1 MPVKPLNTS
10 ALTALLARIDSAR
23 EGEIRSITPISP
35 TSIEIRF
42 SVQDIARG
50 YDWIDIGFRMDGVSD
65 AKLVSD
71 NVLRSLDMSE
81 GITVEITAKGC
92 AIGIGSYDGRVN
104 EAPCY
109 ILGASLGYEEL
120 PFSG

>member
-1 MPVKPLNTS
+1 MPVKPLNAS
-10 ALTALLARIDSAR
+10 SLKALLDRIEYARD
-23 EGEIRSITPISP
+23 GEIRSLTPLSP

-42 SVQDIARG
+42 SVQDSARG
-50 YDWIDIGFRMDGVSD
+50 YDWIDILFRIEGVND

-81 GITVEITAKGC
+81 GITAEADASGC
-92 AIGIGSYDGRVN
+92 ALALGSYSGRAN
-104 EAPCY
+104 EAPFY
-109 ILGASLGYEEL
+109 ILGTSLAYEEL

>member
-1 MPVKPLNTS
+1 LSVKPLS
-10 ALTALLARIDSAR
+10 ALTLKNLLDRIDFAR
-23 EGEIRSITPISP
+23 QGEIRSLTPLSP

-50 YDWIDIGFRMDGVSD
+50 YDWIDVSFRIEGVND

-71 NVLRSLDMSE
+71 NVLRGLDMSE
-81 GITVEITAKGC
+81 GITVEMDANSC
-92 AIGIGSYDGRVN
+92 ALAIGSYAGRVN
-104 EAPCY
+104 EAPFY
-109 ILGASLGYEEL
+109 ILGTSIGYEEL

>member
-1 MPVKPLNTS
+1 MPIKPLSVSTLKN
-10 ALTALLARIDSAR
+10 LLERIDFAR
-23 EGEIRSITPISP
+23 EGEIRSLTPLSP

-42 SVQDIARG
+42 SVQDVARG
-50 YDWIDIGFRMDGVSD
+50 YDWIDLLFRVEGVSD

-81 GITVEITAKGC
+81 GITVELTHNSASL
-92 AIGIGSYDGRVN
+92 AIGNYSGRCD
-104 EAPCY
+104 EAPLY
-109 ILGASLGYEEL
+109 ILGASIGYEEL

>member
-1 MPVKPLNTS
+1 MTP
-10 ALTALLARIDSAR
+10 LTANSIKKLLDRIDSAR
-23 EGEIRSITPISP
+23 QGEIRSLTPLSP

-50 YDWIDIGFRMDGVSD
+50 YDWIDVLLCIEGVND

-71 NVLRSLDMSE
+71 NVLRGLDMSE
-81 GITVEITAKGC
+81 GITVELTPNSA
-92 AIGIGSYDGRVN
+92 ALAIGSYAGRAN
-104 EAPCY
+104 EAPFY
-109 ILGASLGYEEL
+109 ILGTSIGYEEL

>member
-1 MPVKPLNTS
+1 VPVKPLSAS
-10 ALTALLARIDSAR
+10 ALKNLLERIDTAR
-23 EGEIRSITPISP
+23 EGEIRSLTLLSP

-50 YDWIDIGFRMDGVSD
+50 YDWIDVVFRVDGVND

-71 NVLRSLDMSE
+71 NVLRALDMSE
-81 GITVEITAKGC
+81 GITVEIHDKNCAL
-92 AIGIGSYDGRVN
+92 AIGNYSGRAN
-104 EAPCY
+104 EAPFY
-109 ILGASLGYEEL
+109 IIGTSIGYEEL

>member
-1 MPVKPLNTS
+1 VPVKPLNAQ
-10 ALTALLARIDSAR
+10 ALTALLVRIDHAKH
-23 EGEIRSITPISP
+23 GEIRSINPLSP

-50 YDWIDIGFRMDGVSD
+50 YDWIDIAFRMEGVTD

-71 NVLRSLDMSE
+71 NILKSLDMSE
-81 GITVEITAKGC
+81 GITLEVSTNSC
-92 AIGIGSYDGRVN
+92 ALALGSYSGRAN
-104 EAPCY
+104 EAPLY
-109 ILGASLGYEEL
+109 IIGRSMGYEEL

>member
-1 MPVKPLNTS
+1 VPIKPLS
-10 ALTALLARIDSAR
+10 ASTLKNLLERI
-23 EGEIRSITPISP
+23 ENGVQGEIRSLTPLSP

-50 YDWIDIGFRMDGVSD
+50 YDWIDVLFRIDGVSD

-71 NVLRSLDMSE
+71 NVLRGLDMSE
-81 GITVEITAKGC
+81 GITVELTANS
-92 AIGIGSYDGRVN
+92 AALAIGSYSGRCD
-104 EAPCY
+104 EAPFY
-109 ILGASLGYEEL
+109 ILGTSIGYEEL

>member
-1 MPVKPLNTS
+1 VPVKPLS
-10 ALTALLARIDSAR
+10 ASTLKNLLERINFAAQ
-23 EGEIRSITPISP
+23 GEIRSLTPLSP

-50 YDWIDIGFRMDGVSD
+50 YDWIDVMFRIEGVND

-71 NVLRSLDMSE
+71 NVLRGLDMSE
-81 GITVEITAKGC
+81 GITVEMDASS
-92 AIGIGSYDGRVN
+92 AALAIGSYAGRVN
-104 EAPCY
+104 EAPFY
-109 ILGASLGYEEL
+109 ILGTSIGYEEL

>member
-1 MPVKPLNTS
+1 MTPLTKSSLKN
-10 ALTALLARIDSAR
+10 LLERIDSAR
-23 EGEIRSITPISP
+23 QGEVRSITPLSA

-50 YDWIDIGFRMDGVSD
+50 YDWIDVMFRIDGVND

-71 NVLRSLDMSE
+71 NLLSSLDMSE
-81 GITVEITAKGC
+81 GITVELTPNSA
-92 AIGIGSYDGRVN
+92 ALAIGSYSGRCD
-104 EAPCY
+104 ESPCY
-109 ILGASLGYEEL
+109 ILGTSIGYEEL

>member
-1 MPVKPLNTS
+1 MPVKPLS
-10 ALTALLARIDSAR
+10 ASTLKNLLERIDYAR
-23 EGEIRSITPISP
+23 EGEIRSLTPLSP

-50 YDWIDIGFRMDGVSD
+50 YDWIDVMFRVDGISD

-71 NVLRSLDMSE
+71 NVLRALDMSE
-81 GITVEITAKGC
+81 GITVEIDSNSCGL
-92 AIGIGSYDGRVN
+92 AIGNYASRAN

-109 ILGASLGYEEL
+109 ILGTSIGYEEL

>member
-1 MPVKPLNTS
+1 MTPLTVNS
-10 ALTALLARIDSAR
+10 IKKLMERIDFAR
-23 EGEIRSITPISP
+23 HGEVRSLAPLSP
-35 TSIEIRF
+35 TSIEICF

-50 YDWIDIGFRMDGVSD
+50 YDWIDILFRIEGVNG

-81 GITVEITAKGC
+81 GITVEMDANSC
-92 AIGIGSYDGRVN
+92 ALSIGSYSGRCD
-104 EAPCY
+104 EAPFY
-109 ILGASLGYEEL
+109 ILGTSIGYEEL

>member
-1 MPVKPLNTS
+1 MPVKPLSPSTLKN
-10 ALTALLARIDSAR
+10 LMERIDKAIR
-23 EGEIRSITPISP
+23 GEIRSLTPLSP

-50 YDWIDIGFRMDGVSD
+50 YDWIDIVFRLEGVND

-81 GITVEITAKGC
+81 GITVELTTNSASL
-92 AIGIGSYDGRVN
+92 AIGSYEGRCN
-104 EAPCY
+104 EAPFY
-109 ILGASLGYEEL
+109 ILGTSIGYEEL
-120 PFSG
+120 LFSA

>member
-1 MPVKPLNTS
+1 VPVKPLNAQ
-10 ALTALLARIDSAR
+10 ALTALLVRIDHAKH
-23 EGEIRSITPISP
+23 GEIRSINPLSP

-50 YDWIDIGFRMDGVSD
+50 YDWIDIAFRMEGVTD

-71 NVLRSLDMSE
+71 NILKSLDMSE
-81 GITVEITAKGC
+81 GITLEVSTNTC
-92 AIGIGSYDGRVN
+92 ALALGSYSGRAN
-104 EAPCY
+104 EAPLY
-109 ILGASLGYEEL
+109 IIGRSMGYEEL

>member
-1 MPVKPLNTS
+1 VPVKPLS
-10 ALTALLARIDSAR
+10 ALTLKNLLDRIDFAR
-23 EGEIRSITPISP
+23 QGEIRSLTPLSP

-50 YDWIDIGFRMDGVSD
+50 YDWIDVLFRIEGVND

-71 NVLRSLDMSE
+71 NVLRALDMSE
-81 GITVEITAKGC
+81 GITVELTPSSA
-92 AIGIGSYDGRVN
+92 ALAIGSYGGRCD
-104 EAPCY
+104 EAPFY
-109 ILGASLGYEEL
+109 IVGSSVGYEEL

>member
-1 MPVKPLNTS
+1 MSVKPLS
-10 ALTALLARIDSAR
+10 ASTLKNLLERIDAAR
-23 EGEIRSITPISP
+23 EGEIRSLAPLSP

-50 YDWIDIGFRMDGVSD
+50 YDWIDVAFRLDGVND

-71 NVLRSLDMSE
+71 NVLRALDMSE
-81 GITVEITAKGC
+81 GITVELTPSYAAL
-92 AIGIGSYDGRVN
+92 AIGEYAGRVN
-104 EAPCY
+104 EAPFY
-109 ILGASLGYEEL
+109 IIGASIGYKEL

>member
-1 MPVKPLNTS
+1 VPVKPLS
-10 ALTALLARIDSAR
+10 AQALKNLLERTDSAR
-23 EGEIRSITPISP
+23 EGQIRSLTPLSP

-50 YDWIDIGFRMDGVSD
+50 YDWIDVMFRIEGVND

-71 NVLRSLDMSE
+71 NVLRGLDMSE
-81 GITVEITAKGC
+81 GITVELTPNTC
-92 AIGIGSYDGRVN
+92 ALAIGSYSGRVS

-109 ILGASLGYEEL
+109 IFGASMGYEEL

>member
-1 MPVKPLNTS
+1 MPIKPLS
-10 ALTALLARIDSAR
+10 ASTLKNLLERIDYASQ
-23 EGEIRSITPISP
+23 GEIRSLTPLSS

-50 YDWIDIGFRMDGVSD
+50 YDWIDVLFRIEGVND

-71 NVLRSLDMSE
+71 NVLRGLDMSE
-81 GITVEITAKGC
+81 GITVEMDANSC
-92 AIGIGSYDGRVN
+92 ALAIGNYCGRAN
-104 EAPCY
+104 EAPFY
-109 ILGASLGYEEL
+109 ILGTSIGYEEL